1 MEWRD
6 HRTKLMWHPRVRWT
20 LEGLPSQRSCKSTCI
35 YMLWS
40 PSGCISLAAHPSPSV
55 PPSRPAPSGVGG
67 PPLPSRPLPVC
78 HAIRHRNRDPVA
90 GDSPAQ
96 APTRRKHQISA
107 VDVAVSRWHGQPGS
121 VALPEPNSS
130 LTLSVPP
137 IASRSLRPVHSV
149 DESAHA
155 PAIGCLRL
163 VHDRPSL
170 ARPPQNLPPPARR
183 AAPHTDV
190 HR

>member
-1 MEWRD
+1 MR
-6 HRTKLMWHPRVRWT
+6 RAAITAA
-20 LEGLPSQRSCKSTCI
+20 SCKSTCI

-55 PPSRPAPSGVGG
+55 PPSRPAPSGRAVGG
-67 PPLPSRPLPVC
+67 PPPLPSRPLPVC

-121 VALPEPNSS
+121 VARPEPNSS

-170 ARPPQNLPPPARR
+170 ARLPQNLPHPARR